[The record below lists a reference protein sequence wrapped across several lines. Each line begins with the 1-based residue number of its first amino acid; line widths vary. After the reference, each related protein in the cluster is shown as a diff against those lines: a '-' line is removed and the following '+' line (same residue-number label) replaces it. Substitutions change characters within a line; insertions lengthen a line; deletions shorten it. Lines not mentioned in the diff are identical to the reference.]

1 MVYKFGHSREVMES
15 DIESYVKKVVSVYT
29 DIFDEAYGSERD
41 AMKDLGGYVLYQ
53 DEGTDDEIREI
64 FDYTTYIAEYSE
76 DVKTEDEGK
85 TLTVTCYI
93 ISSDYAVV
101 IVTHKKKLF
110 KKEQKSPAMKLKHIP
125 WIII

>member
-29 DIFDEAYGSERD
+29 DILDEAYGSDRD
-41 AMKDLGGYVLYQ
+41 TMKDLGGYVLYQ
-53 DEGTDDEIREI
+53 NEGTDDEIREI
-64 FDYTTYIAEYSE
+64 FDYTKYIAEYSE

-101 IVTHKKKLF
+101 IVTHRKNEENGGK
-110 KKEQKSPAMKLKHIP
+110 
-125 WIII
+125 